1 MALKGPESVHPT
13 VFTIT
18 VISHFPIH
26 FSMIP
31 ECYCTVIL
39 SSERT
44 SFQAYVMCGLVPIRV
59 RCIEAMP
66 PSICTILD
74 RSWKRGHL
82 LEQRLAIILYQND
95 PSGHNGHS
103 QCRLSV
109 QLKDHRVHRALA
121 TSQLPK
127 SEVDMLLCSPRHS
140 TSMTNYWQDA
150 SSVREGVLFAI
161 KLCLHVAN
169 ASRKELSAQGLTAYD
184 SPRELRD
191 EASSKTARFRT

>member
-1 MALKGPESVHPT
+1 LKLDRIEGTRICSSNL
-13 VFTIT
+13 FSIT

-31 ECYCTVIL
+31 DCYCTVIL

-161 KLCLHVAN
+161 KLSLHVAN
-169 ASRKELSAQGLTAYD
+169 ASRKESSAQ
-184 SPRELRD
+184 E
-191 EASSKTARFRT
+191 